1 MIVGQKIELR
11 GIEKK
16 DAPLIYDWVNQAELR
31 ELTGTVYPVSEYEHE
46 KWIASVTCSDNRK
59 IFAIYRDDR
68 CVGTIGL
75 KNIDYINSNAELFV
89 SIGDQSSRNLGGGT
103 DAVSTLVSY
112 CFLHLNLHR
121 IYLHVFES
129 NVKAIHCY
137 EKAGFSVEGKLLD
150 HHFAKGKYENVL
162 VMGKVYSP

>member
-31 ELTGTVYPVSEYEHE
+31 DLTGTVYPVSEYEHE

-75 KNIDYINSNAELFV
+75 KNIDYIK
-89 SIGDQSSRNLGGGT
+89 
-103 DAVSTLVSY
+103 
-112 CFLHLNLHR
+112 LNIFICR
-121 IYLHVFES
+121 Y
-129 NVKAIHCY
+129 
-137 EKAGFSVEGKLLD
+137 
-150 HHFAKGKYENVL
+150 
-162 VMGKVYSP
+162 

>member
-31 ELTGTVYPVSEYEHE
+31 DLTGTVYPVSEYEHE
-46 KWIASVTCSDNRK
+46 KWISSVTCSDNRK
-59 IFAIYRDDR
+59 IFSIYRDDR

-89 SIGDQSSRNLGGGT
+89 SIGDQSSRNLGGGRCRKHI
-103 DAVSTLVSY
+103 S
-112 CFLHLNLHR
+112 
-121 IYLHVFES
+121 
-129 NVKAIHCY
+129 
-137 EKAGFSVEGKLLD
+137 
-150 HHFAKGKYENVL
+150 
-162 VMGKVYSP
+162 